1 MVHEITDESEFNST
15 LSSNSVVAV
24 QMFASWCGP
33 CKAAAPKF
41 DEVSEQH
48 PEATFV
54 KVDVDELAEV
64 AETWGVNCMPT
75 FIVFKDGQVAQKI
88 EGADFDRL
96 RNAVTMYI
104 TTDTTTAFDQTHATN
119 TLPDAGQFDDDE
131 DSDEEDED
139 DDDDEEYN
147 NNNQNDKRKRRQ
159 QQKHTKAKNTVVKSQ
174 DDDDD
179 DEYQQRKQT
188 QEFSDNDDDDNNTN
202 KKKKGSSNPSGEDE
216 EEKNE

>member
-15 LSSNSVVAV
+15 LSANSIVAV

-41 DEVSEQH
+41 DEISEQH

-64 AETWGVNCMPT
+64 AETWSVNCMPT

-96 RNAVTMYI
+96 RAAVTMYI
-104 TTDTTTAFDQTHATN
+104 TQDVTATAGGGSSHNNNNGHHLGGGSSSN
-119 TLPDAGQFDDDE
+119 TRRDAGEFGDDE
-131 DSDEEDED
+131 DGD
-139 DDDDEEYN
+139 DDDD
-147 NNNQNDKRKRRQ
+147 
-159 QQKHTKAKNTVVKSQ
+159 T
-174 DDDDD
+174 DD
-179 DEYQQRKQT
+179 DEFQGEQNKNNNKT
-188 QEFSDNDDDDNNTN
+188 KNNISKTGKTTTATKNVDEDNSSNDDDDVDGDYSDHDQDRENR
-202 KKKKGSSNPSGEDE
+202 GVPSSQQE
-216 EEKNE
+216 